1 MENYEHL
8 LSVQNLHTA
17 FSTDNGTVQAVNGIS
32 FNLDK
37 GKTLGIVGESGSG
50 KSVTAYSV
58 MQILSETVKLQK
70 EMYFLKATTSRNGA
84 RNRCARSAERA
95 ARLFSRIP

>member
-58 MQILSETVKLQK
+58 MQILSE
-70 EMYFLKATTSRNGA
+70 NGKITEG
-84 RNRCARSAERA
+84 NVLFKGDNITKWSEKQMRSFR
-95 ARLFSRIP
+95 